1 MNYSG
6 IKKLANHKI
15 DALELSKKL
24 IKCESVTPED
34 GGTQSVLGDAL
45 KSIGFNSETIVFKS
59 NNTPDV
65 SNLYARFGTELPNFA
80 FAGHTDV
87 VPVGDEN
94 EWHVKPFEGTVKEG
108 FLFGRGASDMKT
120 AIACFVEAASRLI
133 EKYGNNFGGSISLLI
148 TGDEEGPAI
157 NGTQKLLEWAK
168 SRGEI
173 FTACLVGE
181 PTNPEKLGEMIKI
194 GRRGSLNGR
203 LTVFGV
209 QGHTAYP
216 HLADNP
222 IHHLIKMLDAIT
234 VDPLDNGS
242 EHFQASTIQIS
253 SIDVGNS
260 VTNVIPSKATANFNI
275 RYNELHTSQSL
286 KQFLHD
292 KLGQFG
298 NKFDLDIAV
307 SGESFITPPG
317 PLSDMIS
324 EAAELVTGKKPE
336 LSTTGGTSD
345 ARFIKDYCPV
355 AEFGL
360 IGQTMHKANE
370 CVAIK
375 DLEALTQIYTTVLEK
390 FFNKHS

>member
-1 MNYSG
+1 MNYLE
-6 IKKLANHKI
+6 IKNMVNHKV

-24 IKCESVTPED
+24 IKCESITPED
-34 GGTQSVLGDAL
+34 GGSQLVLGDAL
-45 KSIGFNSETIVFKS
+45 KSIGFNCENIVFGS
-59 NNTPDV
+59 DNTPDV

-87 VPVGDEN
+87 VPVGDES
-94 EWHVKPFEGTVKEG
+94 EWHVKPFEGIVKEG
-108 FLFGRGASDMKT
+108 FLYGRGASDMKT
-120 AIACFVEAASRLI
+120 AIACFVEASSRLI
-133 EKYGNNFGGSISLLI
+133 EKYGTNFGGSISLLI

-168 SRGEI
+168 SRGET

-194 GRRGSLNGR
+194 GRRGSLNGQ
-203 LTVFGV
+203 LTVHGV

-234 VDPLDNGS
+234 ADPLDNGS

-260 VTNVIPSKATANFNI
+260 TTNVIPSKATANFNI
-275 RYNELHTSQSL
+275 RYNELHTSESL

-292 KLGQFG
+292 TLGQFG
-298 NKFDLDIAV
+298 NKFNLDIAV

-317 PLSDMIS
+317 PLSEIIS

-360 IGQTMHKANE
+360 IGRTMHKANE
-370 CVAIK
+370 CVSIK
-375 DLEALTQIYTTVLEK
+375 DLEALTQIYTNVLEK
-390 FFNKHS
+390 FFNKHR

>member
-1 MNYSG
+1 
-6 IKKLANHKI
+6 
-15 DALELSKKL
+15 
-24 IKCESVTPED
+24 
-34 GGTQSVLGDAL
+34 
-45 KSIGFNSETIVFKS
+45 
-59 NNTPDV
+59 
-65 SNLYARFGTELPNFA
+65 
-80 FAGHTDV
+80 
-87 VPVGDEN
+87 
-94 EWHVKPFEGTVKEG
+94 
-108 FLFGRGASDMKT
+108 
-120 AIACFVEAASRLI
+120 
-133 EKYGNNFGGSISLLI
+133 
-148 TGDEEGPAI
+148 
-157 NGTQKLLEWAK
+157 
-168 SRGEI
+168 
-173 FTACLVGE
+173 
-181 PTNPEKLGEMIKI
+181 
-194 GRRGSLNGR
+194 
-203 LTVFGV
+203 
-209 QGHTAYP
+209 
-216 HLADNP
+216 
-222 IHHLIKMLDAIT
+222 MLDAIT

-260 VTNVIPSKATANFNI
+260 ATNVIPSKATANFNI

-375 DLEALTQIYTTVLEK
+375 DLEALTQIYTTILEK

>member
-6 IKKLANHKI
+6 IKNLANHKI

-45 KSIGFNSETIVFKS
+45 ESIGFNCETIVFKS
-59 NNTPDV
+59 DNTPDV
-65 SNLYARFGTELPNFA
+65 SNLYARFGTELPNFV

-203 LTVFGV
+203 LTVYGV

-242 EHFQASTIQIS
+242 KHFQASTIQIS

-260 VTNVIPSKATANFNI
+260 ATNVIPSKATANFNI

-292 KLGQFG
+292 KLGQFD

-345 ARFIKDYCPV
+345 ARFIRDYCPV

-375 DLEALTQIYTTVLEK
+375 DLEALTLIYTTILEK